1 MVLINLRP
9 ALQIR
14 PCPFLLLIFL
24 ATTVLLVQYLS
35 LYYLQCLLYYLM
47 LIIILYCTAHMV
59 NIVSARGKGRTLQ
72 SASLFYSSI
81 FFFLRINDYGHYS
94 IQTWKLRALII
105 ARHSLPGSVRFGGQ
119 LMARSSY
126 VFHIFT
132 NRTISF

>member
-9 ALQIR
+9 ALQIT
-14 PCPFLLLIFL
+14 PLSNFLLLIFL

-35 LYYLQCLLYYLM
+35 LYYFQCLLYYLM

-94 IQTWKLRALII
+94 IQTWELYVAACVDHRA
-105 ARHSLPGSVRFGGQ
+105 PFTTGFGSVASLWLDHRV
-119 LMARSSY
+119 SH
-126 VFHIFT
+126 FH
-132 NRTISF
+132 